1 MYLVKKM
8 FLDLTVA
15 RGALCT
21 RHEGCFPYDFRLD
34 EAREREK
41 PFEILHNFI
50 FIMTKYDV

>member
-8 FLDLTVA
+8 FLDVTVA

-50 FIMTKYDV
+50 FKMTKYDV